1 MRALRRRHAI
11 GCRCA
16 MQCSCGWG
24 ASVYV
29 CVRRRLVLRVG
40 VAVGTVRLDGLVS
53 GAVACAGPR
62 VQSTGM
68 RKRNCSSSKANDRTS
83 GVGRGTLFLFSPLVF
98 FPRTESDKPW
108 RWRSGLTLLHFGG
121 FVF

>member
-1 MRALRRRHAI
+1 MSALRHRHAI

-40 VAVGTVRLDGLVS
+40 VAVGTVRLDGLV
-53 GAVACAGPR
+53 GLWPVQGPEYSL
-62 VQSTGM
+62 Q
-68 RKRNCSSSKANDRTS
+68 
-83 GVGRGTLFLFSPLVF
+83 
-98 FPRTESDKPW
+98 E
-108 RWRSGLTLLHFGG
+108 
-121 FVF
+121 